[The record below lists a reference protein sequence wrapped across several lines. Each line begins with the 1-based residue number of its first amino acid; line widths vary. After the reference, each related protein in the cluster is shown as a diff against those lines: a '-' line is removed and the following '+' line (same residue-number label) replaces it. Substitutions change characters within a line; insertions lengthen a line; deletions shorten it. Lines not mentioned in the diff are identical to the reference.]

1 MLLYNLSLLIRLI
14 LDLTPLPRP
23 WGLSLSLLIFIIRSD
38 SSRMEAPEHSR
49 LGVRRTA
56 LRGDP
61 TNPCSS
67 WLPPHPLPRPWGPQ
81 NLSVPK
87 DSLISFNSVI

>member
-49 LGVRRTA
+49 LGGRRTA
-56 LRGDP
+56 LRGAP
-61 TNPCSS
+61 TTPLLLLAATPSPPAPLG
-67 WLPPHPLPRPWGPQ
+67 LPEF
-81 NLSVPK
+81 VCA
-87 DSLISFNSVI
+87 

>member
-14 LDLTPLPRP
+14 LDLTPPPRP

-49 LGVRRTA
+49 PGGGRTA
-56 LRGDP
+56 LRGAP
-61 TNPCSS
+61 TKP
-67 WLPPHPLPRPWGPQ
+67 LLLLAAPHPLPCPWGSR
-81 NLSVPK
+81 NLSLPK
-87 DSLISFNSVI
+87 DSLISFSSVI